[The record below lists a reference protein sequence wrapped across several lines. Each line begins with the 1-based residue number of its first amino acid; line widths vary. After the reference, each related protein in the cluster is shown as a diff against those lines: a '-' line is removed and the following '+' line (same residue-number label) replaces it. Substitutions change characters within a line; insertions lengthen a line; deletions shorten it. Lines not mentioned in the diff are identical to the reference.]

1 MTERNGPRIWTVVS
15 TPRRPRRSSL
25 RIDAGALS
33 VVMKMEGSG
42 IAKME
47 GPSESEREMGVVG
60 FVQDVVDGTAIV
72 T

>member
-1 MTERNGPRIWTVVS
+1 
-15 TPRRPRRSSL
+15 
-25 RIDAGALS
+25 
-33 VVMKMEGSG
+33 MKMEGSG